1 MKTWIAG
8 RSGGNKPEEGDGAGE
23 CAAFSGTEPQAQ
35 MPMKLQ
41 TDAETHSQK
50 ENGPAA
56 VLAGI
61 GTGGLAQITWEGLW
75 SLLKSDA
82 LLGAGRMVESGK
94 SICRQDAEELG
105 LGNGDSGKRNKEKED
120 GKKGREEKEE
130 GGYIPP
136 EKKAYFVSY
145 KPDEMIAWIKAH
157 PEIRRPVILY
167 SGDAGFYSGAAAFRR
182 AAGESGLK
190 CRLLP
195 GISSI
200 SALSAIVGRPW
211 ENAEIIS
218 LHGRALSGNEDW
230 SLKDGRDRFLLL
242 DGSESLHQVCR
253 CLLECGQEKAQILV
267 GENLGYEEEKVTAG
281 SPGQILSK
289 KFGRLSCA
297 WIIPWDGD
305 EPA

>member
-1 MKTWIAG
+1 M
-8 RSGGNKPEEGDGAGE
+8 
-23 CAAFSGTEPQAQ
+23 
-35 MPMKLQ
+35 
-41 TDAETHSQK
+41 
-50 ENGPAA
+50 
-56 VLAGI
+56 
-61 GTGGLAQITWEGLW
+61 
-75 SLLKSDA
+75 
-82 LLGAGRMVESGK
+82 
-94 SICRQDAEELG
+94 
-105 LGNGDSGKRNKEKED
+105 
-120 GKKGREEKEE
+120 
-130 GGYIPP
+130 
-136 EKKAYFVSY
+136 
-145 KPDEMIAWIKAH
+145 
-157 PEIRRPVILY
+157 
-167 SGDAGFYSGAAAFRR
+167 
-182 AAGESGLK
+182 
-190 CRLLP
+190 LP

-200 SALSAIVGRPW
+200 SALYAIVGRPW